1 MFEQFVQYVLSEISL
16 IARAPLVFAAAVLFV
31 GAIIWAALRWRYS
44 RIIEHRND
52 TIALY
57 KARLNGATPDQAK
70 AKMDSLEGQVVSL
83 KNRGWPKLTPAAVTD
98 FENMLASQGSHVVLV
113 LPQDRDSVFL
123 ARDLVDAFKRAG
135 WKAKRETSMN
145 DIPDGL
151 SVWPQDDVAR
161 ALCNA
166 LTMATGELVTVRDPT
181 SQGPRHLCH
190 WHGIQVGVKAR
201 RIRAGEESS
210 KRTCQG
216 HSPAVLFFFEVA
228 P

>member
-1 MFEQFVQYVLSEISL
+1 MFEQFVQYALGEFRL
-16 IARAPLVFAAAVLFV
+16 IAEAPLVFAAAVLFV
-31 GAIIWAALRWRYS
+31 GVIIWAVLRWRYS
-44 RIIEHRND
+44 SIIEHRNNI
-52 TIALY
+52 IALY

-98 FENMLASQGSHVVLV
+98 FESMLASQGSHVVLV
-113 LPQDRDSVFL
+113 LPQDRDSIFL

-151 SVWPQDDVAR
+151 SVWPEDDVAR

-166 LTMATGELVTVRDPT
+166 LTMATGALVTVRDDQHLKD
-181 SQGPRHLCH
+181 QGTYAI
-190 WHGIQVGVKAR
+190 GIGYR
-201 RIRAGEESS
+201 LE
-210 KRTCQG
+210 
-216 HSPAVLFFFEVA
+216 
-228 P
+228 

>member
-1 MFEQFVQYVLSEISL
+1 MFEQFVQYVLREISL
-16 IARAPLVFAAAVLFV
+16 IADAPLVFVAAVLFL

-44 RIIEHRND
+44 GIIEHRND
-52 TIALY
+52 IIALY

-70 AKMDSLEGQVVSL
+70 AKMDSLEGQVLSL

-98 FENMLASQGSHVVLV
+98 FERMLASQGSHVVLV
-113 LPQDRDSVFL
+113 LPQDRDLVFL
-123 ARDLVDAFKRAG
+123 ARDLVDVFKRAG

-166 LTMATGELVTVRDPT
+166 LTMATGALVTVRDDQHLKD
-181 SQGPRHLCH
+181 QGTYAI
-190 WHGIQVGVKAR
+190 GIGYKL
-201 RIRAGEESS
+201 E
-210 KRTCQG
+210 
-216 HSPAVLFFFEVA
+216 
-228 P
+228 